1 MKHADPNVITLGN
14 QSETSISDDVL
25 HIPNTS
31 KLTPEQI
38 SKAVAHH
45 NKHHSKD
52 KPLRFSQTAE
62 ATSQARKKNK

>member
-1 MKHADPNVITLGN
+1 MKHADPNVITLSN

-31 KLTPEQI
+31 KLTPEEV

-52 KPLRFSQTAE
+52 KLQSVAQTAD
-62 ATSQARKKNK
+62 ATAQARKKNR

>member
-1 MKHADPNVITLGN
+1 MKHADPNVISLSN
-14 QSETSISDDVL
+14 QSATSISDDVL

-31 KLTPEQI
+31 KLTPEEI

-52 KPLRFSQTAE
+52 KPLRVAQTAE
-62 ATSQARKKNK
+62 STAQSRKRSK